1 MKKVNLSKFSDYT
14 FESVPSWALP
24 YIANGDIEGLSKED
38 ISLVE
43 NWENEM
49 IKRGFKP
56 DVFDFVR
63 EDENVEIYLDPEQDP
78 YFDSFPAFGLPSDCF
93 MCLFVK
99 L

>member
-1 MKKVNLSKFSDYT
+1 MQKVNVSKFSDYT
-14 FESVPSWALP
+14 IESLPSWALP
-24 YIANGDIEGLSKED
+24 CIVNGDIEGLSKED

-56 DVFDFVR
+56 DMFDFVR
-63 EDENVEIYLDPEQDP
+63 EDENGELYLEPEQEA
-78 YFDSFPAFGLPSDCF
+78 YFESFPAFGLPSDCYT
-93 MCLFVK
+93 CLFVK

>member
-1 MKKVNLSKFSDYT
+1 MKKVNLNQFSDYT

-24 YIANGDIEGLSKED
+24 YIANGDAEGLSEDD

-43 NWENEM
+43 KWENKM
-49 IKRGFKP
+49 IKLGFKP

-63 EDENVEIYLDPEQDP
+63 EGENGEVFIDPEQDA
-78 YFDSFPAFGLPSDCF
+78 YFDSFPAFGLPSDCYC
-93 MCLFVK
+93 CLFVK

>member
-1 MKKVNLSKFSDYT
+1 MEKVNLSKFSDYT
-14 FESVPSWALP
+14 FESLPSWALP
-24 YIANGDIEGLSKED
+24 CIVNGDIEGLSKED

-43 NWENEM
+43 KWENKM
-49 IKRGFKP
+49 IKLGFRP

-63 EDENVEIYLDPEQDP
+63 EDENGEIYLDPEQEA
-78 YFDSFPAFGLPSDCF
+78 YFDSFPAFGLPSDCY

>member
-1 MKKVNLSKFSDYT
+1 MEKVNLSKVSDYT
-14 FESVPSWALP
+14 FESIPSWALP
-24 YIANGDIEGLSKED
+24 YIVNGDSDGLSKED

-43 NWENEM
+43 KWENKMRE
-49 IKRGFKP
+49 RGFNP

-63 EDENVEIYLDPEQDP
+63 EDENGELYLEPEQDS
-78 YFDSFPAFGLPSDCF
+78 YFDSFPAFGLPSECF

>member
-1 MKKVNLSKFSDYT
+1 MKKVNLEKFSEYT
-14 FESVPSWALP
+14 FESVPSWSLP
-24 YIANGDIEGLSKED
+24 YIANGDAEGLSED
-38 ISLVE
+38 DIALVE
-43 NWENEM
+43 KWENKM
-49 IKRGFKP
+49 RNFGFRP

-63 EDENVEIYLDPEQDP
+63 EDENGELYLDPEQEA